1 MEQTLGSSSQD
12 VLSRPV
18 RGGHSLT
25 TQERQRVD
33 RSSAVKGWGSDLDPK
48 VRPGVPRDKAPE
60 LGVEL
65 LYPPITQQVPR
76 IKIHKS
82 TEHGRLTP
90 IFGTSCPPRGLSGA
104 IRDFGYKFSEGRLSR
119 WLTLMLADRVNVVE
133 DVLGDLSRGQIP
145 NIPKEMGLKSELQY
159 NAAGFAKKVALTV
172 VITAVAVTYF
182 RSRRRG

>member
-1 MEQTLGSSSQD
+1 M
-12 VLSRPV
+12 
-18 RGGHSLT
+18 
-25 TQERQRVD
+25 
-33 RSSAVKGWGSDLDPK
+33 
-48 VRPGVPRDKAPE
+48 
-60 LGVEL
+60 
-65 LYPPITQQVPR
+65 
-76 IKIHKS
+76 
-82 TEHGRLTP
+82 
-90 IFGTSCPPRGLSGA
+90 SGA

-172 VITAVAVTYF
+172 VITAVAVSYL